1 MAGHSKWANI
11 KHRKGAQDAKRGKIF
26 SKIAKEISVCA
37 RVGGGNPEDNPTL
50 RTLIQKGRSANM
62 PADNI
67 DRAIKKGTG
76 ELDDGLVYE
85 ELVYE
90 GYGPA
95 GVGLIVKVLTDNK
108 NRSASDLRHCF
119 TKSGYTMAQ
128 QGAVSHAFQRK
139 GLITLTADA
148 ATEDQLFEL
157 TLEAGAEEIEQDDG
171 SWSITTDPGQFMNV
185 VDALTHAGVEIQ
197 GSELTMLPDNYLPVT
212 GKEHAKQ
219 LLAFLEKLDDLEDVQ
234 DVYNNADID
243 DVVLAELTGD

>member
-50 RTLIQKGRSANM
+50 RTLIQKGRAANM

-85 ELVYE
+85 ELSYE

-119 TKSGYTMAQ
+119 AKSGYNMAQ

-139 GLITLTADA
+139 GLITLAVDA

-185 VDALTHAGVEIQ
+185 VDALMNAGVEIQ

-212 GKEHAKQ
+212 GKDHAKQ

-243 DVVLAELTGD
+243 DAVLAELTGG

>member
-50 RTLIQKGRSANM
+50 RTLIQKGRAANM

-85 ELVYE
+85 ELSYE

-108 NRSASDLRHCF
+108 NRSASDLRNCF
-119 TKSGYTMAQ
+119 TKSGYNMAQ

-139 GLITLTADA
+139 GLITLAADA

-185 VDALTHAGVEIQ
+185 VDALTNAGVEIQ

-219 LLAFLEKLDDLEDVQ
+219 LLAFIEKLDDLEDVQ

-243 DVVLAELTGD
+243 DAVLAELTGG